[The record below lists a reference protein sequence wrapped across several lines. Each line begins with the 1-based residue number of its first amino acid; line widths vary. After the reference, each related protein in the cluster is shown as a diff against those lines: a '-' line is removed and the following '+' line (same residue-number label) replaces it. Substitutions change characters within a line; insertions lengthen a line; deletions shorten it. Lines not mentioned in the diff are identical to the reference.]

1 MLELP
6 FCPVCPGRAD
16 TSLSFFVGTSEI
28 CRHGTRA
35 KTTKIFSG
43 CSGPKY
49 WATKQI
55 VIKWPKKAPPLPP
68 RLWEFSQ
75 PGGLLVS
82 GQATHQ
88 HRARGRTLM
97 AACLQW
103 SQYHGRT
110 SSLQTMHMGGV
121 AYKDSLDQI
130 CLITFFASFWQIFA
144 LDHFWHLIYFDFNL
158 TQKIWDGSL
167 IHKLFIVWWL
177 KQKRPWSTAHRTG
190 EYRWHLL
197 PGMCGMLCLV

>member
-6 FCPVCPGRAD
+6 FCPVCLGRAD

-75 PGGLLVS
+75 PGGWRS
-82 GQATHQ
+82 AQATHQ

-103 SQYHGRT
+103 SQHHERT
-110 SSLQTMHMGGV
+110 SRPQTMPMAGCQNTQEWGIRFPESSGLNH
-121 AYKDSLDQI
+121 
-130 CLITFFASFWQIFA
+130 
-144 LDHFWHLIYFDFNL
+144 NL
-158 TQKIWDGSL
+158 ADRFRENKKFKAFL
-167 IHKLFIVWWL
+167 
-177 KQKRPWSTAHRTG
+177 
-190 EYRWHLL
+190 E
-197 PGMCGMLCLV
+197 

>member
-6 FCPVCPGRAD
+6 FCPVCLGRAD

-75 PGGLLVS
+75 PGGWRS
-82 GQATHQ
+82 AQATHQ

-103 SQYHGRT
+103 SQHHGRT
-110 SSLQTMHMGGV
+110 SRLQTMPMGGV
-121 AYKDSLDQI
+121 AWKIRSI
-130 CLITFFASFWQIFA
+130 
-144 LDHFWHLIYFDFNL
+144 NL
-158 TQKIWDGSL
+158 
-167 IHKLFIVWWL
+167 
-177 KQKRPWSTAHRTG
+177 
-190 EYRWHLL
+190 
-197 PGMCGMLCLV
+197 LCLVILNCCIFFIRLSY